1 MRVYTA
7 SHVENELEAAKRE
20 YLQASVGISPTKF
33 AIPKLLDWYL
43 LDFAKDLDSLLDW
56 ICLQLPSDLAKEAI
70 KSLEKGKS
78 KSFSQFV
85 QVMHYDFSFRYL
97 ICT

>member
-7 SHVENELEAAKRE
+7 SQVENQLEAAKRD
-20 YLQASVGISPTKF
+20 YLQASVGISLSKF

-56 ICLQLPSDLAKEAI
+56 ICLQMPSDLGKEAI
-70 KSLEKGKS
+70 KSLENGKS
-78 KSFSQFV
+78 KPLSQFV
-85 QVMHYDFSFRYL
+85 QVMPYDFSFRYL
-97 ICT
+97 LCT